1 MLAAAKIG
9 QNNVTLFK
17 LISQVLK
24 RKGSDC
30 HKFYIASV
38 MASLKFE
45 LEHTELH
52 SKARAG
58 TITTDHGEISTPIFM
73 PVGTVGSVKAV
84 TQHQLA
90 NDVKAQIILGNTYH
104 LYLRPGLETIE
115 KAGGIHKF
123 LNWKKPILTDSGG
136 YQVFSLAGTRKIKE
150 EGVTFQSH
158 IDGSRHLFSPERVM
172 DIQRSLGADII
183 MAFDECPPGG
193 SDFKYAKKSMEL
205 THRWLDRC
213 FNHFGTTGEK
223 YGYTQ
228 NLFPIVQGGT
238 HKELRK
244 ESCEYIVSK
253 NAAGNAIGGLS
264 VGEPEPTMYEICDF
278 CCDHLPND
286 KPRYLMGV
294 GTPWNILECIS
305 MGIDMFDCVMPTRN
319 GRNAM
324 LFTTNG
330 IINIDNKKWE
340 HDFSPIDD
348 GIDSE
353 VSNYYSKS
361 YLRHLLRSKEI
372 LGLTIASIH
381 NLAFYMWLVA
391 EARKKIKDDGFL
403 SWKKTMIEKL
413 KQKL

>member
-1 MLAAAKIG
+1 MP
-9 QNNVTLFK
+9 
-17 LISQVLK
+17 
-24 RKGSDC
+24 
-30 HKFYIASV
+30 
-38 MASLKFE
+38 SLKFE

-58 TITTDHGEISTPIFM
+58 TVVTDHGGISTPIFM

-172 DIQRSLGADII
+172 DIQRSIGADII

-213 FNHFGTTGEK
+213 FNQFNASGEK

-253 NAAGNAIGGLS
+253 SATGNAIGGLS
-264 VGEPEPTMYEICDF
+264 VGEPEPTMYEICDL
-278 CCDHLPND
+278 CCDHLPKD

-348 GIDSE
+348 GFDCE

-391 EARKKIKDDGFL
+391 EARRKIKENDFL
-403 SWKKTMIEKL
+403 SWKKNIVEKL